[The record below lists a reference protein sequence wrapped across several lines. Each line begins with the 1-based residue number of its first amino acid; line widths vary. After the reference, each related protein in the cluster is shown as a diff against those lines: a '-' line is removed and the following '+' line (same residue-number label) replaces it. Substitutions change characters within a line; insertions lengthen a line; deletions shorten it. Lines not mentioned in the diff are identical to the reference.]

1 MYLINVDPNLS
12 NKYDAQCPPY
22 LVVKEDDHE
31 NNHNNKEESFSLA
44 DLDLHH
50 YFFQASLKMTMMSA
64 NSHFFWMTKVFFHS
78 FFKSLLLEIL
88 VMGATFWISLR
99 VMRKKW
105 SGAQLLHEHWCHR
118 QDQEFRVEMKNQGI
132 TLGLRS

>member
-1 MYLINVDPNLS
+1 MS

-50 YFFQASLKMTMMSA
+50 YQASLDDNDVSKLSLLSPTSM
-64 NSHFFWMTKVFFHS
+64 HFFRGLYTAL
-78 FFKSLLLEIL
+78 SLH
-88 VMGATFWISLR
+88 G
-99 VMRKKW
+99 K
-105 SGAQLLHEHWCHR
+105 
-118 QDQEFRVEMKNQGI
+118 
-132 TLGLRS
+132 

>member
-1 MYLINVDPNLS
+1 MS

-50 YFFQASLKMTMMSA
+50 LLLPSFVKDDNDVSKLSLFLNDKSFFSFFFQKSFARDFSYGGYFLNFSSRDAKKMIRCSA
-64 NSHFFWMTKVFFHS
+64 PP
-78 FFKSLLLEIL
+78 
-88 VMGATFWISLR
+88 
-99 VMRKKW
+99 
-105 SGAQLLHEHWCHR
+105 
-118 QDQEFRVEMKNQGI
+118 
-132 TLGLRS
+132 

>member
-1 MYLINVDPNLS
+1 MIFCLFKNKYLINVDPNLS

-64 NSHFFWMTKVFFHS
+64 NSHFFWMTKVFFS
-78 FFKSLLLEIL
+78 FFFQKSFARDFSYGGYFLNFSSRDAKKMIRCSAPPWAL
-88 VMGATFWISLR
+88 VPQTRSR
-99 VMRKKW
+99 V
-105 SGAQLLHEHWCHR
+105 
-118 QDQEFRVEMKNQGI
+118 
-132 TLGLRS
+132 